1 MNISFMLSAISS
13 IPYEVK
19 EVLNPLL
26 LILMTV
32 VSVATIV
39 VVLMQSSVES
49 NMGAIT
55 GDRPS
60 TNMEEQRAKSKES
73 RLKKATIAMGVFLLV
88 ISIVYFVIQ
97 LF

>member
-1 MNISFMLSAISS
+1 MNVSFMLSAISS

-26 LILMTV
+26 LILMAI

-60 TNMEEQRAKSKES
+60 TNMEEQRAKSRES
-73 RLKKATIAMGVFLLV
+73 KLKKATVSMGAFLLV
-88 ISIVYFVIQ
+88 ISIIYFVIQ